1 MTQKI
6 DHRLLDEEEDDENDC
21 EEFEEDGINLADTQR
36 LQDYDDQFHSPS
48 AQTHFNGIPA

>member
-21 EEFEEDGINLADTQR
+21 EEFEEDGINLTDTQR

>member
-48 AQTHFNGIPA
+48 A